1 MQNREFEKN
10 VQQKMEELQFT
21 PADAVWD
28 KVEASLPE
36 EKKRRWIIY
45 ILLFAVLMAGSLFL
59 WNNVNTHN
67 KKQPLN
73 STAIK
78 DNKAYDSVSQNTTS
92 IKQVPDINTSSVIN
106 ETSFVTGVNTDAGKT
121 AGKKILSSASLKIK
135 IKNATTGFED
145 DAAGD
150 EGTGKRNK
158 RIKTAGH
165 VEVKVKT
172 SQQFSDSEEK
182 LAESKIEI
190 ATSDRTNTIV
200 NEDTASLKKDNL
212 IAVTKKPATD
222 SSSIIKKDTAIVV
235 KKQTQNK
242 NSKQKWQYG
251 IELAAG
257 ISNVKSSLFNSMSV
271 YSNVLSNLGGG
282 TVVTSANNFPNKPM
296 PGVTFSLG
304 FYIQHN
310 INERWK
316 FKSGINY
323 LYQSNTIKVGSKV
336 DTVTNFNFDMNKSIL
351 ASSYYRSGNSVSY
364 NNKVYLVEVPLL
376 FQYRF
381 SKASPVYAEAGPG
394 IACLLQSN
402 TLVYNT
408 SSQAYVADKNI
419 YNKLLLSL
427 NAGAGVTLAQKA
439 KLPFT
444 VGFMFKYGAGS
455 LVKKSFG
462 KQHLTNTLLY
472 LRVPFKK

>member
-1 MQNREFEKN
+1 MQNRDFEKN

-59 WNNVNTHN
+59 WNNVDTHN
-67 KKQPLN
+67 KKQLLN
-73 STAIK
+73 SAAVK
-78 DNKAYDSVSQNTTS
+78 DKNVYDSATQNTVS
-92 IKQVPDINTSSVIN
+92 NKKVPDTNTAPVKN
-106 ETSFVTGVNTDAGKT
+106 ETAFETGSNTDAGKT
-121 AGKKILSSASLKIK
+121 ADKKIQSAASLKIK

-145 DAAGD
+145 DAAD
-150 EGTGKRNK
+150 DDGTSKHNK
-158 RIKTAGH
+158 LVKTRGTVKVEIKTTPQSSVG
-165 VEVKVKT
+165 
-172 SQQFSDSEEK
+172 EEK
-182 LAESKIEI
+182 LTEAKIET
-190 ATSDRTNTIV
+190 ATSDKTNTIIT
-200 NEDTASLKKDNL
+200 EDTASLRKDDL
-212 IAVTKKPATD
+212 ITVIKKPATD
-222 SSSIIKKDTAIVV
+222 SSSVIKKDTATVA
-235 KKQTQNK
+235 KKQPQNK
-242 NSKQKWQYG
+242 SSKQKWQYG

-257 ISNVKSSLFNSMSV
+257 VSNVKSSLFNNASV
-271 YSNVLSNLGGG
+271 YSNVLSNPGGG
-282 TVVTSANNFPNKPM
+282 SGVAPANNVPNKPM
-296 PGVTFSLG
+296 PGVAFSLG
-304 FYIQHN
+304 FYAQHS
-310 INERWK
+310 ISERWK

-336 DTVTNFNFDMNKSIL
+336 DTATNFNFDINKSIL

-364 NNKVYLVEVPLL
+364 KNRVYLVEVPLL

-381 SKASPVYAEAGPG
+381 SKASPVYAEAGSG
-394 IACLLQSN
+394 IAYLLQSN
-402 TLVYNT
+402 ALVYNT
-408 SSQAYVADKNI
+408 NSLAYVADKNI

-427 NAGAGVTLAQKA
+427 NVGAGVTLAQKA

-455 LVKKSFG
+455 LVKNSYG
-462 KQHLTNTLLY
+462 QQHLTNALFY